1 MPATSKIAARYGK
14 AVPCKDTALFFVLP
28 FLVFAHFEYKRRK
41 EEAIMFKNASDLYIY
56 LVNASVGSSMYCNI
70 LPECV
75 MFPVNAQGL
84 HKKIEGCKIDEP

>member
-1 MPATSKIAARYGK
+1 
-14 AVPCKDTALFFVLP
+14 
-28 FLVFAHFEYKRRK
+28 
-41 EEAIMFKNASDLYIY
+41 MFKNASDLYMY

-84 HKKIEGCKIDEP
+84 HKKIEGYKIDEP